1 MNAGA
6 GAGVSEDAGG
16 LSGGVCGEDEGNKG
30 ICPFAGETGSGEMTF
45 VASFQRVEAP
55 QRLQKRITPS
65 LVAQMSASMPVS
77 SIFSSV
83 LQELQAREQAE
94 FAFEQADG
102 GELEAP
108 EINFWIDERDAVGVD
123 AIVTAELAH
132 HTNFRFFVV
141 FRPAE
146 DELLFGREFVG

>member
-1 MNAGA
+1 MRRGRRKQRHLSVRGGNGFRRDDVRGEFPESRGTAAFAKAHNAFVGGADVGFNAGVVDFFECLA
-6 GAGVSEDAGG
+6 R
-16 LSGGVCGEDEGNKG
+16 
-30 ICPFAGETGSGEMTF
+30 IAGE
-45 VASFQRVEAP
+45 
-55 QRLQKRITPS
+55 
-65 LVAQMSASMPVS
+65 
-77 SIFSSV
+77 
-83 LQELQAREQAE
+83 REQAE

>member
-45 VASFQRVEAP
+45 VAGFQKVEAP

-83 LQELQAREQAE
+83 LQELQARESKPSSRSNRLT
-94 FAFEQADG
+94 G
-102 GELEAP
+102 GNSRPQKLT
-108 EINFWIDERDAVGVD
+108 FGS
-123 AIVTAELAH
+123 
-132 HTNFRFFVV
+132 TNAT
-141 FRPAE
+141 P
-146 DELLFGREFVG
+146 